1 MQAAEHNQAP
11 PSSTKRQYTA
21 RKRGGIGGKPIRR
34 LPKKK
39 RPPAAPASAESVN
52 QSFSQSV
59 NKEPMLPGI
68 QPGLSRLAAVWSDD
82 WMVEINAEHE
92 DNVRLGLAE
101 GARLFHE
108 LAPTSTYRQ
117 RAGWPSRQAC
127 SEEQE
132 QSEWKEFML
141 HLKWCAEARHA
152 SNMRDVPFSM
162 MVDSLANL
170 GRRLP
175 RKRWKEDR
183 SLVSYMSAH
192 NYLYML
198 ALLRPP
204 PPFQVC
210 VYASAYM
217 WDQFY
222 QKEHGNCKNGY
233 SGTAGV
239 KGDLSGHVWR
249 NQTNLNW
256 IEVILPVTAFMPTES
271 ELAEIIVCG
280 PYTQPMGSVYPML
293 QPAKVCAPP
302 LLQAWL
308 SHTT

>member
-1 MQAAEHNQAP
+1 
-11 PSSTKRQYTA
+11 
-21 RKRGGIGGKPIRR
+21 
-34 LPKKK
+34 
-39 RPPAAPASAESVN
+39 
-52 QSFSQSV
+52 
-59 NKEPMLPGI
+59 
-68 QPGLSRLAAVWSDD
+68 
-82 WMVEINAEHE
+82 
-92 DNVRLGLAE
+92 
-101 GARLFHE
+101 
-108 LAPTSTYRQ
+108 
-117 RAGWPSRQAC
+117 
-127 SEEQE
+127 
-132 QSEWKEFML
+132 ML

-302 LLQAWL
+302 APPSLAVAHHLALPGRRRAGEERPVAVVRRGPAACLAGPIWMAMHSSVQR
-308 SHTT
+308 SRQP